1 MISDEQL
8 NKLNAEINQ
17 MNLAKVE
24 RVKFVKTAS
33 LKMQEAQ
40 VFAQLAEE
48 EVKGGDRLV
57 APIQQMEM
65 MTIGLPKNRVR
76 KQVLS
81 HVDFINV
88 R

>member
-33 LKMQEAQ
+33 LKMKEAQ
-40 VFAQLAEE
+40 VFARLAEE
-48 EVKGGDRLV
+48 EVKRGD
-57 APIQQMEM
+57 
-65 MTIGLPKNRVR
+65 
-76 KQVLS
+76 
-81 HVDFINV
+81 
-88 R
+88 

>member
-8 NKLNAEINQ
+8 NNLNYEINQ

-33 LKMQEAQ
+33 LTIKEVQ

-48 EVKGGDRLV
+48 EVKRGDRLV
-57 APIQQMEM
+57 APIQQ
-65 MTIGLPKNRVR
+65 I
-76 KQVLS
+76 
-81 HVDFINV
+81 
-88 R
+88 